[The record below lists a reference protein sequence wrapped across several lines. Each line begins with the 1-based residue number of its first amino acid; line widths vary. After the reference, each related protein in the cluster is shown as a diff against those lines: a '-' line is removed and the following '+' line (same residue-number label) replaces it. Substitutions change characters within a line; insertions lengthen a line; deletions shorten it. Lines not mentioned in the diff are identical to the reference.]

1 MRVENSLDLVVVYTA
16 AKITDLWNAKRL
28 RACQIADK
36 FY

>member
-1 MRVENSLDLVVVYTA
+1 MRVENTLDLVVVYIA
-16 AKITDLWNAKRL
+16 AKITDLWNAQRL